1 MSLLLTWGLKFSH
14 GTTVVS
20 TDESLERRTL
30 NSADAH
36 VRESQLNT
44 TLGRTMPGRLA
55 IEQVDAG
62 RSSLVQKARSGPCI
76 PARPVVI
83 GEER

>member
-14 GTTVVS
+14 ETTVVP
-20 TDESLERRTL
+20 TDESLERRTT
-30 NSADAH
+30 NSADSR

-44 TLGRTMPGRLA
+44 TFGRTMPGHLA
-55 IEQVDAG
+55 IEQVDAS
-62 RSSLVQKARSGPCI
+62 RPSLVQHARSGSCI